1 MERRERG
8 RKQLLD
14 DLKQKQGY
22 WKLKDEL
29 VDSTIQRTRHG
40 RGYGPVV
47 SQTT

>member
-29 VDSTIQRTRHG
+29 VDSTI
-40 RGYGPVV
+40 
-47 SQTT
+47 